1 MSNGTKWG
9 DCISH
14 ANQMGRHPLT
24 TDVDT
29 TFRRA
34 LAMYLRSLGVDND
47 TVESVMGCATDAE
60 AATHTRAFA
69 EGWNAGF
76 DQGRKS

>member
-1 MSNGTKWG
+1 MSNSTSWD

-14 ANQMGRHPLT
+14 ANQMGRYPLT
-24 TDVDT
+24 ADADT

-34 LAMYLRSLGVDND
+34 LAMYLRSLGVERD
-47 TVESVMGCATDAE
+47 TVDNIMAHATDAE
-60 AATHTRAFA
+60 TATHTRAFA